1 MQRKKVVLGAG
12 IAGLGVYHADP
23 SAEIYEAS
31 DGAGGL
37 CSGFSVGDF
46 YFDRAVHLS
55 FSKDPL
61 VREIFDRTPQYT
73 HIPSPYSFVHGT
85 WLRHPAQNNLYPLP
99 PGEKVEAVKGFLKRK
114 GRGRDTGSFAR
125 WLLDGYGEYL
135 YGMVFKPYNEKYWC
149 TDLEGMGT
157 AWIGDRIY
165 QPTLDEV
172 LLGTYMGET
181 PNTYYAKKMYYPIG
195 GGYFQ
200 YLKGMVGE
208 AMSRGKLHLY
218 KKAVR
223 VDPVGRMVYFADGTK
238 TQYDGLY
245 SSIPLP
251 ELLRMVDGVP
261 KGILGKG
268 EGLEHT
274 GVALVSMGLRGC
286 RVGKLWFYIHDAD
299 IMAARAYMP
308 SVKSRVNAPDGCASI
323 QFEIYFNGRHGGAPG
338 EGAAVADCLAALE
351 KLGVAGRGDVL
362 FTDYRVLPYGNIIGL
377 KQTEKDLPG
386 ILSWLKEVGIT
397 PVGRFG
403 RWEYLWSD
411 QAFLSG
417 YHAGIEGKG

>member
-1 MQRKKVVLGAG
+1 
-12 IAGLGVYHADP
+12 
-23 SAEIYEAS
+23 
-31 DGAGGL
+31 
-37 CSGFSVGDF
+37 
-46 YFDRAVHLS
+46 
-55 FSKDPL
+55 
-61 VREIFDRTPQYT
+61 
-73 HIPSPYSFVHGT
+73 
-85 WLRHPAQNNLYPLP
+85 
-99 PGEKVEAVKGFLKRK
+99 
-114 GRGRDTGSFAR
+114 
-125 WLLDGYGEYL
+125 
-135 YGMVFKPYNEKYWC
+135 
-149 TDLEGMGT
+149 
-157 AWIGDRIY
+157 
-165 QPTLDEV
+165 
-172 LLGTYMGET
+172 
-181 PNTYYAKKMYYPIG
+181 
-195 GGYFQ
+195 
-200 YLKGMVGE
+200 MVGE
-208 AMSRGKLHLY
+208 AVSRGKLHLR

-223 VDPVGRMVYFADGTK
+223 VDPEGRMVYFADGTK

-308 SVKSRVNAPDGCASI
+308 SVKSPSNVPDGCASI

-338 EGAAVADCLAALE
+338 EGAAVADCLAALG

-386 ILSWLKEVGIT
+386 ILSWLNEVGIT

-417 YHAGIEGKG
+417 YHAGIEG